1 MVSGLSVSPKLLKG
15 ALVVYASHDPGAA
28 AKIIPFQY
36 NPVQVSRSLSQGGAS
51 TATTSTT
58 TATTTSGTTSA
69 SRGQAQQDVLR
80 VQGPPRETFT
90 MSVILNA
97 ADYLETPE
105 QNQNIVQNGLH
116 AILATLEMLLYP
128 TSFQILQNEA
138 LADDGEVQLN
148 PADLPLVLLVWG
160 RSRVVPIKVTS
171 FSVTEEAFD
180 PKLNPIQAKVE
191 LGLQALNYV
200 DLPTTSAGRDIYL
213 SYQRQKETLA
223 SQFRAGEEA
232 EPIRGLL
239 PN

>member
-1 MVSGLSVSPKLLKG
+1 
-15 ALVVYASHDPGAA
+15 
-28 AKIIPFQY
+28 
-36 NPVQVSRSLSQGGAS
+36 VSRSLSQGD
-51 TATTSTT
+51 TT
-58 TATTTSGTTSA
+58 TGTTPGGGSSA

-90 MSVILNA
+90 LSVILNA
-97 ADYLETPE
+97 ADHLEAPE

-116 AILATLEMLLYP
+116 AVLATLEMLLYP
-128 TSFQILQNEA
+128 TSFQVLQNEA
-138 LADDGEVQLN
+138 LADGGEVQLN
-148 PADLPLVLLVWG
+148 PADLPLVLFVWG

-171 FSVTEEAFD
+171 FSITEEAFD

-191 LGLQALNYV
+191 LGLQVLNYV
-200 DLPTTSAGRDIYL
+200 DLPTSSAGRDIFL

-232 EPIRGLL
+232 EPIQGLL

>member
-1 MVSGLSVSPKLLKG
+1 MTSLTTSPKLLKG

-36 NPVQVSRSLSQGGAS
+36 NPVQVSRSLSQGGA
-51 TATTSTT
+51 T

-90 MSVILNA
+90 LSVILNA
-97 ADYLETPE
+97 ADQLEAPE

-116 AILATLEMLLYP
+116 AVLATLEMLLYP
-128 TSFQILQNEA
+128 TSFQVLQNEA
-138 LADDGEVQLN
+138 LADSGEVQLN
-148 PADLPLVLLVWG
+148 PADLPLVLFVWG
-160 RSRVVPIKVTS
+160 RSRVVPIKVTN
-171 FSVTEEAFD
+171 FSITEEAFD

-191 LGLQALNYV
+191 LGLQVLNYV

-232 EPIRGLL
+232 EPIQGLL

>member
-1 MVSGLSVSPKLLKG
+1 MSPGLSMSPKLLKG

-36 NPVQVSRSLSQGGAS
+36 NPDQVSRSLSQSGG
-51 TATTSTT
+51 TTGTT
-58 TATTTSGTTSA
+58 TGGTTSA
-69 SRGQAQQDVLR
+69 NRGQAQQDVLR

-90 MSVILNA
+90 LSVTLNA
-97 ADYLETPE
+97 ADQLELPE
-105 QNQNIVQNGLH
+105 QNRNIVQNGLH
-116 AILATLEMLLYP
+116 AVLGTLEMLLYP
-128 TSFQILQNEA
+128 TSHQVLQNEA
-138 LADDGEVQLN
+138 LADGGEVQLN
-148 PADLPLVLLVWG
+148 PADLPLVLFVWG
-160 RSRVVPIKVTS
+160 RSRVVPIKVTN

-180 PKLNPIQAKVE
+180 PELNPIQAKVE

-200 DLPTTSAGRDIYL
+200 DLPSSSAGRDIYL

-223 SQFRAGEEA
+223 NQFQAGEEA

>member
-1 MVSGLSVSPKLLKG
+1 MTSGFKRSPKLLKG
-15 ALVVYASHDPGAA
+15 ALVVYASHDPGAE

-36 NPVQVSRSLSQGGAS
+36 NPEQVSRSLSQGGA
-51 TATTSTT
+51 ATGTT
-58 TATTTSGTTSA
+58 TGGASSTTSA

-90 MSVILNA
+90 LSVILNA
-97 ADYLETPE
+97 ADQLEAPE

-116 AILATLEMLLYP
+116 AVLATLEMLLYP
-128 TSFQILQNEA
+128 TSFQVLQNEA

-148 PADLPLVLLVWG
+148 PADLPLVLFVWG
-160 RSRVVPIKVTS
+160 RSRVVPIKVTN
-171 FSVTEEAFD
+171 FSITEEAFD

-200 DLPTTSAGRDIYL
+200 DLPTSSAGRDIYL

-232 EPIRGLL
+232 EPIQGLL

>member
-36 NPVQVSRSLSQGGAS
+36 NPVQVNRSLSQGGA
-51 TATTSTT
+51 T
-58 TATTTSGTTSA
+58 TATTTSGASSA

-97 ADYLETPE
+97 ADQLEAPE

-128 TSFQILQNEA
+128 TSFQVLQNEA
-138 LADDGEVQLN
+138 LADG
-148 PADLPLVLLVWG
+148 G
-160 RSRVVPIKVTS
+160 
-171 FSVTEEAFD
+171 
-180 PKLNPIQAKVE
+180 
-191 LGLQALNYV
+191 
-200 DLPTTSAGRDIYL
+200 
-213 SYQRQKETLA
+213 
-223 SQFRAGEEA
+223 
-232 EPIRGLL
+232 
-239 PN
+239 

>member
-1 MVSGLSVSPKLLKG
+1 MPSQFPGSPRLLKG

-36 NPVQVSRSLSQGGAS
+36 NPVQVSRSLSQGG
-51 TATTSTT
+51 TT
-58 TATTTSGTTSA
+58 TATTTGGASSA

-80 VQGPPRETFT
+80 VQGPPREAFT
-90 MSVILNA
+90 LSVILNA
-97 ADYLETPE
+97 TDQLEAPE
-105 QNQNIVQNGLH
+105 QNQNIMQNGLH

-138 LADDGEVQLN
+138 LADGGEVQLN
-148 PADLPLVLLVWG
+148 PADLPLVLFVWG
-160 RSRVVPIKVTS
+160 RSRVVPIKVTN
-171 FSVTEEAFD
+171 FSITEEAFD

-191 LGLQALNYV
+191 LGLQVLNYV
-200 DLPTTSAGRDIYL
+200 DLPTSSAGRDIYL

-232 EPIRGLL
+232 EPIQGLL

>member
-1 MVSGLSVSPKLLKG
+1 MASEFPGSPKLLKG

-36 NPVQVSRSLSQGGAS
+36 NPDQVSRSLSQGGA
-51 TATTSTT
+51 TTTGTTGTT
-58 TATTTSGTTSA
+58 TASVN
-69 SRGQAQQDVLR
+69 RGQAQQDVLR

-90 MSVILNA
+90 LSVTLNA
-97 ADYLETPE
+97 ADQLEFPE

-116 AILATLEMLLYP
+116 AMLATLEMLMYP
-128 TSFQILQNEA
+128 TSFQVLQNEA
-138 LADDGEVQLN
+138 LADGGEVQLN
-148 PADLPLVLLVWG
+148 PTDLPLVLLVWG
-160 RSRVVPIKVTS
+160 RSRVVPVKVSS

-180 PKLNPIQAKVE
+180 PVLNPIQAKVE

-200 DLPTTSAGRDIYL
+200 DLPTSSAGRDMYL

-223 SQFRAGEEA
+223 NQFQAGEEA

>member
-1 MVSGLSVSPKLLKG
+1 MPPGLSISPKLLKG
-15 ALVVYASHDPGAA
+15 ALVVYASHDPGAT

-36 NPVQVSRSLSQGGAS
+36 NPEQVSRSLTPSG
-51 TATTSTT
+51 ATTGTT
-58 TATTTSGTTSA
+58 TGTSSA
-69 SRGQAQQDVLR
+69 NRGQAQQDVLR

-90 MSVILNA
+90 LSVTLNA
-97 ADYLETPE
+97 TDQLEVPE

-116 AILATLEMLLYP
+116 AVLGTLEMLLYP
-128 TSFQILQNEA
+128 TSHQVLQNEA
-138 LADDGEVQLN
+138 LAEGGEVQLN
-148 PADLPLVLLVWG
+148 PADLPLVVLVWG
-160 RSRVVPIKVTS
+160 RSRVVPIKVTN

-180 PKLNPIQAKVE
+180 LELNPIQAKVE

-200 DLPTTSAGRDIYL
+200 DLPTSSAGRDIYL

-223 SQFRAGEEA
+223 NQFQAGEEA